1 MTDHLITEFGA
12 RPDCDCTG
20 ALERAVQ
27 ACELTGG
34 RVVVPAGTFLTGPI
48 RLRSNVELHLVAGAT
63 LRFLTDPASYPIVQ
77 TRWQGIECF
86 SHSPLIYAYDEVNVA
101 ITGTGTLDG
110 GASHDN
116 WWRDTRPVEDWN
128 RLLRMVRDDVPVEE
142 RIFEP
147 GHGFRPSF
155 IQPYRCRRVRIED
168 VRIINAPMWVV
179 HPVLSSDIV
188 VRGITVDSR
197 GPNNDGCN
205 PDSCRDV
212 VISGCSF
219 DTGDDCIAI
228 KSGRDADGRRVAE
241 PCENIVIENC
251 RFGTGHG
258 AVTIGSETS
267 GGIRNVIARDLHI
280 AGPDIDH
287 ALRIKTNSHR
297 GGLIEHIDLR
307 DAHVDAVTAAA
318 SWSTPTTPTWT
329 SPAPTTRPCEKSPS
343 PACTSATPPQ
353 LWRSATPRSP
363 RSKTSPSPQAPH
375 VPARPHRPPEA
386 PPHLPPPRHPARR
399 DGRIVA
405 NCNQRWRERAGCPQP
420 RHAVDNIWY

>member
-1 MTDHLITEFGA
+1 MTDHLITTFGA
-12 RPDCDCTG
+12 RTDSDCSAAID
-20 ALERAVQ
+20 LAVR

-48 RLRSNVELHLVAGAT
+48 RLSSNVELHLTAGAT
-63 LRFLTDPASYPIVQ
+63 LRFLTDSSSYPIVR
-77 TRWQGIECF
+77 TRWQGIELL
-86 SHSPLIYAYDEVNVA
+86 SHSPLIYAYDEVNIAV
-101 ITGTGTLDG
+101 TGPGTLDG
-110 GASHDN
+110 GASMDN
-116 WWRDTRPVEDWN
+116 WWRDTKPVADWT
-128 RLLRMVRDDVPVEE
+128 RLLQLVAADIPVGE
-142 RIFEP
+142 RRFEP

-228 KSGRDADGRRVAE
+228 KSGRDADGRRVAV

-267 GGIRNVIARDLHI
+267 GGIRNVLARDLHFT
-280 AGPDIDH
+280 GPNLDH
-287 ALRIKTNSHR
+287 ALRLKTNSHR
-297 GGLIEHIDLR
+297 GGHIEHIALR
-307 DAHVDAVTAAA
+307 DSRADSLTAAA
-318 SWSTPTTPTWT
+318 VFINTHHADPDVTGPHHPTIRDISISGLHIRDAPSTLEVRDTPQ
-329 SPAPTTRPCEKSPS
+329 SPVHNLALT
-343 PACTSATPPQ
+343 AA
-353 LWRSATPRSP
+353 
-363 RSKTSPSPQAPH
+363 H
-375 VPARPHRPPEA
+375 
-386 PPHLPPPRHPARR
+386 
-399 DGRIVA
+399 DGA
-405 NCNQRWRERAGCPQP
+405 EGN
-420 RHAVDNIWY
+420 